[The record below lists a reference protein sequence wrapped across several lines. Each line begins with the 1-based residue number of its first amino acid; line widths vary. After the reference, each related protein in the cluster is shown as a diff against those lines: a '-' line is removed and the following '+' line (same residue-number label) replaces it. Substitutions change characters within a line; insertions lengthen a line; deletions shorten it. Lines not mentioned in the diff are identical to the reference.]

1 MGDAEPAEES
11 EAIAAL
17 DARDAGAVVRQL
29 MDRALDHTEKQVMTL
44 HYGHDMRL
52 DAITAALGLTNA
64 SGAKAYIVSAKRKLN
79 AAVRR
84 WNAKS

>member
-1 MGDAEPAEES
+1 
-11 EAIAAL
+11 
-17 DARDAGAVVRQL
+17 
-29 MDRALDHTEKQVMTL
+29 MDRRLDETEKQVTTL
-44 HYGHDMRL
+44 HYGHDVRL
-52 DAITAALGLTNA
+52 DAITVALGLTNA